1 VSADSFKLNK
11 PLDEYQKGVF
21 MQLAA
26 NILKGDDV
34 ATLKAKYPEISDIS
48 EQSLQALGANVK
60 RGDTPEYIYSKFPE
74 LQWIK
79 NPQTEVD
86 NKEKQKYEGNIMQ
99 PVFKGLQGLQQK
111 AEDINIPV
119 VEPIAKGILGTGIL

>member
-1 VSADSFKLNK
+1 
-11 PLDEYQKGVF
+11 

-34 ATLKAKYPEISDIS
+34 ATLKAKYPEIKDIS

-79 NPQTEVD
+79 NPQTEAD
-86 NKEKQKYEGNIMQ
+86 NAEASKYEGNIMQ
-99 PVFKGLQGLQQK
+99 PVFK
-111 AEDINIPV
+111 
-119 VEPIAKGILGTGIL
+119 